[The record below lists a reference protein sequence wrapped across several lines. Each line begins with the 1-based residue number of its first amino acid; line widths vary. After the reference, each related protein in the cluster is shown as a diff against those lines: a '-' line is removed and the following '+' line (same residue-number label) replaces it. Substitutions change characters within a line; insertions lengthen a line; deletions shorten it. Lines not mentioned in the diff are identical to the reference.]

1 MSDNNNTPNVVIS
14 NDEKLFTLR
23 AQLKNLS
30 IKSNELII
38 NEGDQ
43 AEIDKLETERSTIN
57 SQIKKLTSEIE
68 RERKQAERQQKLDA
82 HLNIVDV
89 FELYL
94 TDLVKYISQLPPVG
108 ERNEGQIKHANELN
122 DMVNQTRETLKN
134 ELLKSFDNKIVIHA
148 GQGVSGKT
156 VKETLNPESTNGEE
170 TKASQIMKLINDG
183 LTDDEIREKGYKDGT
198 VRYQRYMYNKAKK
211 NAQNNA

>member
-68 RERKQAERQQKLDA
+68 REKKQAERQQKLDA
-82 HLNIVDV
+82 HLNIIDV
-89 FELYL
+89 FEREL
-94 TDLVKYISQLPPVG
+94 TTLVKYISQLPPVG
-108 ERNEGQIKHANELN
+108 ERNENEIRYANELN
-122 DMVNQTRETLKN
+122 DAVNKTRETLKN

-156 VKETLNPESTNGEE
+156 VKETL
-170 TKASQIMKLINDG
+170 
-183 LTDDEIREKGYKDGT
+183 
-198 VRYQRYMYNKAKK
+198 
-211 NAQNNA
+211 